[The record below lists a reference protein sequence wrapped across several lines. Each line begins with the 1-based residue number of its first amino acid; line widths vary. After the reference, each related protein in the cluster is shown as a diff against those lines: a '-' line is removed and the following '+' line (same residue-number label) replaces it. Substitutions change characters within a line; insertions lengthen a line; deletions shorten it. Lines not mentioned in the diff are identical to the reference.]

1 MFSRT
6 TMASSINKPTQS
18 DNAIKVTILMV
29 KPNIYMNKNVPMM
42 AMGKVN
48 PVMTVERHEFR
59 NKNTI
64 KTVSKAPS
72 IRVRRTFSTPT
83 RIGREPSCI
92 VSKTTPLGNS
102 ALMAVT
108 ALLRLSTTSIVFS
121 SNAFCT
127 VMSKVR
133 CPL

>member
-1 MFSRT
+1 
-6 TMASSINKPTQS
+6 
-18 DNAIKVTILMV
+18 
-29 KPNIYMNKNVPMM
+29 MM

-48 PVMTVERHEFR
+48 PVMTVERQEFR

-83 RIGREPSCI
+83 RIGREPSCT

-108 ALLRLSTTSIVFS
+108 ALFRLSTTSIVFS
-121 SNAFCT
+121 SNAFWT